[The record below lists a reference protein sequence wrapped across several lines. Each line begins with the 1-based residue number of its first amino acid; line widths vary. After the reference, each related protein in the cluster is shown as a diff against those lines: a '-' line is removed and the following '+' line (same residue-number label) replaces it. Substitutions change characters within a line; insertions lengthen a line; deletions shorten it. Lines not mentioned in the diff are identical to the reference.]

1 MQEKII
7 PQNISAE
14 QNVLCAMLIDNKA
27 VGTVSGILKPDDFY
41 RQAHQV
47 IYRAM
52 LNLYGRSEPVDL
64 VTVIEELRKMNK
76 LQEVGDVSYIT
87 LLGEVAPTA
96 ANVKFHAQ
104 IVADKAMQR
113 QLIESGAVIASL
125 GYECPDGEIRNAVDS
140 AQKQLLELTG
150 RRRGRDFV
158 PIQEIVESTVDRM
171 GSMVE
176 SDEPVTGLRTG
187 FTDLDEVTA
196 GLQPSDFIILAA
208 RPSMGKT
215 ALALN
220 IAQNVALRGA
230 GKDEAPKR
238 VAFFSLEMSR
248 DQLVQRM
255 ICTEADLETGEL
267 RPRRENSTQNFS
279 KKIEAAAAAGQAPHA
294 ATERNK
300 SKEGVKERPA
310 VSVVADEAAGAEAA
324 AGTAMEYRNT
334 AAGAEAANTEATDKT
349 QKQKMNVMNRIW
361 MASDKLAGS
370 SIYIDDTPGLTI
382 QEMRGK
388 ARRLKAK
395 GGLDLI
401 VIDYLQLMQ
410 APDRRTNSENR
421 QHEVSEISRGLKALA
436 RELNVPVLAL
446 SQLSRSVETRQV
458 KKPMLSDLRESGS
471 LEQDA
476 DIVMFL
482 YREDYYKNAGASPVH
497 LTELIIAKH
506 RNGPTGKV
514 SLFFKNDC
522 TKFIGLNERDAV

>member
-1 MQEKII
+1 MQERII

-47 IYRAM
+47 IYQAM

-113 QLIESGAVIASL
+113 QLIESGTVIASL

-140 AQKQLLELTG
+140 AQKQLLELTEH
-150 RRRGRDFV
+150 RRGRDFV

-267 RPRRENSTQNFS
+267 RPGRE
-279 KKIEAAAAAGQAPHA
+279 
-294 ATERNK
+294 
-300 SKEGVKERPA
+300 
-310 VSVVADEAAGAEAA
+310 DE
-324 AGTAMEYRNT
+324 
-334 AAGAEAANTEATDKT
+334 T

-421 QHEVSEISRGLKALA
+421 QHEVSEINRGLKALA

-506 RNGPTGKV
+506 RNGPTGKI

>member
-113 QLIESGAVIASL
+113 QLIESGTVIASL

-267 RPRRENSTQNFS
+267 RPRREEEKQHALSAEGS
-279 KKIEAAAAAGQAPHA
+279 MAEERKAAA
-294 ATERNK
+294 EE
-300 SKEGVKERPA
+300 SK
-310 VSVVADEAAGAEAA
+310 AA
-324 AGTAMEYRNT
+324 AE
-334 AAGAEAANTEATDKT
+334 ET
-349 QKQKMNVMNRIW
+349 QKQKQQVLDRIW
-361 MASDKLAGS
+361 IASDKLAGS
-370 SIYIDDTPGLTI
+370 SMYIDDTPGLTI

-514 SLFFKNDC
+514 NLFFKNDC

>member
-113 QLIESGAVIASL
+113 QLIESGTVIASL

-140 AQKQLLELTG
+140 VHKQLLELTG

-267 RPRRENSTQNFS
+267 RPRREDSTQNFS
-279 KKIEAAAAAGQAPHA
+279 KKTEAAAAA
-294 ATERNK
+294 ESNK
-300 SKEGVKERPA
+300 SKEGVEERHA
-310 VSVVADEAAGAEAA
+310 VSVVADGAANTEATAGN
-324 AGTAMEYRNT
+324 AMEYRNT
-334 AAGAEAANTEATDKT
+334 AAGAEAANTAATDKT

-482 YREDYYKNAGASPVH
+482 YREDYYKNAGASPIH

-514 SLFFKNDC
+514 NLFFKNDC

>member
-41 RQAHQV
+41 RQAHRV

-113 QLIESGAVIASL
+113 QLIESGTVIASL

-255 ICTEADLETGEL
+255 ICTEADLETNEL
-267 RPRRENSTQNFS
+267 RPRRKDSTLKYLKQVD
-279 KKIEAAAAAGQAPHA
+279 AAGSQTLHA
-294 ATERNK
+294 ATESNK
-300 SKEGVKERPA
+300 SKEGVEERHA
-310 VSVVADEAAGAEAA
+310 VSVVADGAANTEATAGN
-324 AGTAMEYRNT
+324 AMEYRNT

-514 SLFFKNDC
+514 NLFFKNDC

>member
-1 MQEKII
+1 MQERII

-41 RQAHQV
+41 RQAHRI

-64 VTVIEELRKMNK
+64 VTVIEELRKMDK

-113 QLIESGAVIASL
+113 QLIESGTVIASL

-140 AQKQLLELTG
+140 AQKQLLELTEH
-150 RRRGRDFV
+150 RRGRDFV

-267 RPRRENSTQNFS
+267 RPGRE
-279 KKIEAAAAAGQAPHA
+279 E
-294 ATERNK
+294 E
-300 SKEGVKERPA
+300 
-310 VSVVADEAAGAEAA
+310 
-324 AGTAMEYRNT
+324 
-334 AAGAEAANTEATDKT
+334 T

-370 SIYIDDTPGLTI
+370 SIFIDDTPGLTI

-506 RNGPTGKV
+506 RNGPTGKI

>member
-47 IYRAM
+47 IYQAM

-113 QLIESGAVIASL
+113 QLIESGTVIASL

-267 RPRRENSTQNFS
+267 RPRREEEKQHALPAEGSTAEECKACAEES
-279 KKIEAAAAAGQAPHA
+279 KAAA
-294 ATERNK
+294 E
-300 SKEGVKERPA
+300 E
-310 VSVVADEAAGAEAA
+310 
-324 AGTAMEYRNT
+324 
-334 AAGAEAANTEATDKT
+334 T
-349 QKQKMNVMNRIW
+349 QKQKQQVLDRIW

-410 APDRRTNSENR
+410 APDRRNNSENR

-514 SLFFKNDC
+514 NLFFKNDC

>member
-7 PQNISAE
+7 PQNITAE
-14 QNVLCAMLIDNKA
+14 QNVLCAMLIDTKA
-27 VGTVSGILKPDDFY
+27 VGAVSEILKPEDFY
-41 RQAHQV
+41 RQAHRI
-47 IYRAM
+47 IYQAM
-52 LNLYGRSEPVDL
+52 LNLYGRNEPVDL
-64 VTVIEELRKMNK
+64 ITVIEELKKMDK
-76 LQEVGDVSYIT
+76 LQDVGDVSYIT
-87 LLGEVAPTA
+87 LLGAVAPTA

-104 IVADKAMQR
+104 IVADKAVQR
-113 QLIESGAVIASL
+113 QLIESGTVIASL
-125 GYECPDGEIRNAVDS
+125 GYECPDGEVRNAVDT

-158 PIQEIVESTVDRM
+158 PIREIVESTVDRM

-176 SDEPVTGLRTG
+176 NDGPVTGLRTG

-196 GLQPSDFIILAA
+196 GLHPSDFIILAA

-230 GKDEAPKR
+230 GRNESPKR

-255 ICTEADLETGEL
+255 ICTEADVDMQEL
-267 RPRRENSTQNFS
+267 RPKRN
-279 KKIEAAAAAGQAPHA
+279 EAAAERTDAVLADRGDAGAGETVNVGAASGATMQGDTKGAGAQVAAG
-294 ATERNK
+294 ENGK
-300 SKEGVKERPA
+300 LELL
-310 VSVVADEAAGAEAA
+310 
-324 AGTAMEYRNT
+324 
-334 AAGAEAANTEATDKT
+334 
-349 QKQKMNVMNRIW
+349 NRIW
-361 MASDKLAGS
+361 VASDKLAS
-370 SIYIDDTPGLTI
+370 SSVFIDDTPALTI
-382 QEMRGK
+382 QELRSK
-388 ARRLKAK
+388 ARRLKAG

-410 APDRRTNSENR
+410 APSSARSNSENR
-421 QHEVSEISRGLKALA
+421 QHEVAEISRGLKALA

-482 YREDYYKNAGASPVH
+482 YRDDYYKSADAAPNH

-514 SLFFKNDC
+514 DLFFKNDC
-522 TKFIGLNERDAV
+522 TKFVSLNERDVG

>member
-113 QLIESGAVIASL
+113 QLIESGTVIASL

-267 RPRRENSTQNFS
+267 RPRREDSTLKYLKQADAAES
-279 KKIEAAAAAGQAPHA
+279 QTLRAAA
-294 ATERNK
+294 ESNK
-300 SKEGVKERPA
+300 SKEGVEERHA
-310 VSVVADEAAGAEAA
+310 VSVVADGAADAEAA
-324 AGTAMEYRNT
+324 EKA
-334 AAGAEAANTEATDKT
+334 

-370 SIYIDDTPGLTI
+370 SIYIGDTPGLTI

-514 SLFFKNDC
+514 NLFFKNDC

>member
-47 IYRAM
+47 IYQAM

-113 QLIESGAVIASL
+113 QLIESGTVIASL

-220 IAQNVALRGA
+220 IAQNVALRGS

-267 RPRRENSTQNFS
+267 RPRRKDEKQHALAAESSTAEERN
-279 KKIEAAAAAGQAPHA
+279 AAAE
-294 ATERNK
+294 ERK
-300 SKEGVKERPA
+300 
-310 VSVVADEAAGAEAA
+310 AGAE
-324 AGTAMEYRNT
+324 E
-334 AAGAEAANTEATDKT
+334 T
-349 QKQKMNVMNRIW
+349 QKQKQQVLDRIW

-514 SLFFKNDC
+514 NLFFKNDC

>member
-1 MQEKII
+1 
-7 PQNISAE
+7 
-14 QNVLCAMLIDNKA
+14 
-27 VGTVSGILKPDDFY
+27 
-41 RQAHQV
+41 
-47 IYRAM
+47 
-52 LNLYGRSEPVDL
+52 
-64 VTVIEELRKMNK
+64 
-76 LQEVGDVSYIT
+76 
-87 LLGEVAPTA
+87 
-96 ANVKFHAQ
+96 
-104 IVADKAMQR
+104 
-113 QLIESGAVIASL
+113 
-125 GYECPDGEIRNAVDS
+125 
-140 AQKQLLELTG
+140 
-150 RRRGRDFV
+150 
-158 PIQEIVESTVDRM
+158 
-171 GSMVE
+171 
-176 SDEPVTGLRTG
+176 
-187 FTDLDEVTA
+187 
-196 GLQPSDFIILAA
+196 
-208 RPSMGKT
+208 
-215 ALALN
+215 
-220 IAQNVALRGA
+220 
-230 GKDEAPKR
+230 
-238 VAFFSLEMSR
+238 
-248 DQLVQRM
+248 
-255 ICTEADLETGEL
+255 
-267 RPRRENSTQNFS
+267 
-279 KKIEAAAAAGQAPHA
+279 
-294 ATERNK
+294 
-300 SKEGVKERPA
+300 
-310 VSVVADEAAGAEAA
+310 
-324 AGTAMEYRNT
+324 
-334 AAGAEAANTEATDKT
+334 
-349 QKQKMNVMNRIW
+349 

-514 SLFFKNDC
+514 NLFFKNDC

>member
-113 QLIESGAVIASL
+113 QLIESGTVIASL

-267 RPRRENSTQNFS
+267 RPRREKEKQHALAAEGSTA
-279 KKIEAAAAAGQAPHA
+279 E
-294 ATERNK
+294 ERK
-300 SKEGVKERPA
+300 
-310 VSVVADEAAGAEAA
+310 AGAEESKAA
-324 AGTAMEYRNT
+324 PE
-334 AAGAEAANTEATDKT
+334 ET
-349 QKQKMNVMNRIW
+349 QKQKQQVLDRIW

-514 SLFFKNDC
+514 NLFFKNDC

>member
-113 QLIESGAVIASL
+113 QLIESGTVIASL

-267 RPRRENSTQNFS
+267 RPRREEEKQHALAAEGSTA
-279 KKIEAAAAAGQAPHA
+279 E
-294 ATERNK
+294 ERK
-300 SKEGVKERPA
+300 
-310 VSVVADEAAGAEAA
+310 AGAEESKAS
-324 AGTAMEYRNT
+324 
-334 AAGAEAANTEATDKT
+334 AEET
-349 QKQKMNVMNRIW
+349 QKQKQQVLDRIW
-361 MASDKLAGS
+361 MASDKLACS

-514 SLFFKNDC
+514 NLFFKNDC

>member
-113 QLIESGAVIASL
+113 QLIESGTVIASL

-267 RPRRENSTQNFS
+267 RPRREEEKQHALAAEGSTA
-279 KKIEAAAAAGQAPHA
+279 E
-294 ATERNK
+294 ERK
-300 SKEGVKERPA
+300 
-310 VSVVADEAAGAEAA
+310 AGAEESKAA
-324 AGTAMEYRNT
+324 AEESKAS
-334 AAGAEAANTEATDKT
+334 AEET
-349 QKQKMNVMNRIW
+349 QKQKQQVLDRIW

-436 RELNVPVLAL
+436 RELSVPVLAL

-514 SLFFKNDC
+514 NLFFKNDC